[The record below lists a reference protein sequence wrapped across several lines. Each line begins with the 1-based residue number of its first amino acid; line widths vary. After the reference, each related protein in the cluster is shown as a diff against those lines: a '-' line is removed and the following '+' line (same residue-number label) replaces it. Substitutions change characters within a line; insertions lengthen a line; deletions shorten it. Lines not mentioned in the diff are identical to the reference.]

1 MSEKK
6 LAGIWM
12 DSRKAV
18 VVKNHDAQNAFKFF
32 LCSPV
37 EAIVQ
42 HGNSSENAGNNAE
55 QTNKA
60 KFFKEI
66 EHLLINSE
74 EVYITGPGNIQEEF
88 KHYLHDTAQFK
99 DLHITLDTAQQMSD
113 EQVLETVKNHFNAP

>member
-12 DSRKAV
+12 DTEKAI

-37 EAIVQ
+37 KAEIQ

-55 QTNKA
+55 QTNRVKY
-60 KFFKEI
+60 FKEI
-66 EHLLINSE
+66 EHLLINSQ
-74 EVYITGPGNIQEEF
+74 EVLIIGPGTVQEEF
-88 KHYLHDTAQFK
+88 KHYLEETPQFK
-99 DLHITLDTAQQMSD
+99 NLKIQLDTAQQMSD
-113 EQVLETVKNHFNAP
+113 EQVLEKVKEHFNA

>member
-12 DSRKAV
+12 DKEKAI

-32 LCSPV
+32 LCNPV
-37 EAIVQ
+37 KAEIQ

-55 QTNKA
+55 KTNKA
-60 KFFKEI
+60 KYFKEV
-66 EHLLINSE
+66 EHLLINSQ

-88 KHYLHDTAQFK
+88 KNYLHETAQFK
-99 DLHITLDTAQQMSD
+99 NLKVHLDTAQQMSD
-113 EQVLETVKNHFNAP
+113 EQVLEKVKEYFNA